1 MDKTKFIIVII
12 LSVILWVGIY
22 WFVIPEIYP
31 DEKYFTIIDREYSL
45 NERQKGY
52 YDRVTKFKR
61 HPKRTLAEI
70 FSITI
75 IFVIPSIYYLFNK
88 K

>member
-1 MDKTKFIIVII
+1 MDKTKFKIVII
-12 LSVILWVGIY
+12 LSVILWTGIY

-31 DEKYFTIIDREYSL
+31 DEEIVTIVNRYNLLADDAR
-45 NERQKGY
+45 GAT
-52 YDRVTKFKR
+52 VTNIKR
-61 HPKRTLAEI
+61 HPQRTLAEI

>member
-1 MDKTKFIIVII
+1 MDETKFKIIII

-31 DEKYFTIIDREYSL
+31 DEKI
-45 NERQKGY
+45 
-52 YDRVTKFKR
+52 VTVVNRYKLLADNVSGGTVTNIRR
-61 HPKRTLAEI
+61 HPQRTLAEI
-70 FSITI
+70 FSSTI
-75 IFVIPSIYYLFNK
+75 MFVIPSIYYLFNK